1 MWTPAVC
8 PSPVLCCLNSMT
20 LTQEELEGATAHP
33 THGGVRFSLLF
44 SSTCVASLREEA
56 ISRLWVR
63 TQVLEPA
70 TPRPAGSRL
79 CKFRQ
84 TVQLP
89 CLSFV
94 ICKLGIGTGYCE
106 VFTTLSCHYL
116 LLLTDRIGIK
126 LGTKTHLSYTVFYC

>member
-1 MWTPAVC
+1 MSFQCCLDLLYPGMRWVWTPAVC

-44 SSTCVASLREEA
+44 SSTCVASSGEEA

-70 TPRPAGSRL
+70 RPGPAGSRL

-94 ICKLGIGTGYCE
+94 ICKLGVGTGCCEDE
-106 VFTTLSCHYL
+106 VFTNSKLS
-116 LLLTDRIGIK
+116 
-126 LGTKTHLSYTVFYC
+126 VFIVVN